1 MDQKPYSPRLFDPAQ
16 AERRRAFLINLLY
29 TGTWIVIFVLV
40 VRYLFL
46 WMLPFV
52 FAFLV
57 AVMLQRPLRFLVQKT
72 SVSRKVFSVVLV
84 VAVMLL
90 LAGIVAFCAWRV
102 GLRIVDF
109 FGNESNI
116 QLLTDAVRQVT
127 ATAQGLLDH
136 LSSMLSPEALES
148 LNAALNNLSQSSISA
163 LSEFFGSAAAAVLSF
178 TTTRLPMLLVSFII
192 WVIASI
198 FLTIDYDTVMQFFL
212 RQVPERHRE
221 LVEDTRA
228 LCGNTI
234 FKLLRAYLLLMLI
247 TFVELWI
254 GLSVLHLPHAL
265 PLAALIAVVDILPV
279 LGVGTVLVPWALF
292 ALLTGDV
299 ALFIGLGILYIVITV
314 IRNILEPRVVS
325 SQIGLNPLVTL
336 FVMYLGLRSVGLAG
350 MLLFPVLLMVLKQLQ
365 DHGRL
370 HLWK

>member
-1 MDQKPYSPRLFDPAQ
+1 MDQRPYSPRLFDPAQ
-16 AERRRAFLINLLY
+16 ADRRRAFLINLFY
-29 TGTWIVIFVLV
+29 TGTWIIIFALVL
-40 VRYLFL
+40 RYLFV

-57 AVMLQRPLRFLVQKT
+57 AVMLQRPLRFLVRKT

-90 LAGIVAFCAWRV
+90 LAGAVAFCAWRV

-109 FGNESNI
+109 FGNPANI
-116 QLLTDAVRQVT
+116 QLLTDAVHQLT
-127 ATAQGLLDH
+127 AYGQGLLDH
-136 LSSMLSPEALES
+136 LSSILSPEALSS
-148 LNAALNNLSQSSISA
+148 LNEALNTISQNSIAA
-163 LSEFFGSAAAAVLSF
+163 LSEFFGSAAAAVVSF
-178 TTTRLPMLLVSFII
+178 TTTRLPMLLVSFIV

-198 FLTIDYDTVMQFFL
+198 FLTIDYDAVMQFFL
-212 RQVPERHRE
+212 RQVPQRHHE
-221 LVEDTRA
+221 LVEDTRQ

-234 FKLLRAYLLLMLI
+234 FKLLRAYLLLMAV

-254 GLSVLHLPHAL
+254 GLSVLGIPHAL

-292 ALLTGDV
+292 ALLSGNV
-299 ALFIGLGILYIVITV
+299 AQFAGLGILYIIITV
-314 IRNILEPRVVS
+314 IRNILEPRIVS
-325 SQIGLNPLVTL
+325 NQIGLNPLVTL

-350 MLLFPVLLMVLKQLQ
+350 MLLFPMLLMVLKQLQ